1 MKWWW
6 DLRKDYRVLIFP
18 CLANCHVHVNIFM
31 ELLLVTFLWY
41 IGTRFDKV
49 NEHIRCLL
57 VKEEYG
63 LRYAW
68 RKTILPHRNIM
79 HTSCHKRVLYTS
91 MHLHLELCQISRE
104 LNEIF
109 GIQMTLE
116 MINCIICVMRQCW
129 FLYIHVRTKTFLIFT
144 PFSWLDIQIWILL
157 NGSRIFC
164 LNYACQS
171 VSAKANEME
180 NIIHQ
185 LTDFLRYAD
194 IRDEIYQ
201 FTLQMIHRPLKF
213 TGLGFFYFGNGLLR
227 RLIISVITYVII
239 IIQMATIH
247 TEGVYKYFTRE
258 KNITIISR

>member
-6 DLRKDYRVLIFP
+6 DLIKNYRVLILP
-18 CLANCHVHVNIFM
+18 YITNCHFHVNIFM
-31 ELLLVTFLWY
+31 ELLLVIFLWY

-49 NEHIRCLL
+49 NEHMRCLL

-63 LRYAW
+63 LRHTW
-68 RKTILPHRNIM
+68 RKTVLPIHRNIM
-79 HTSCHKRVLYTS
+79 YTSSYKRVLYTS
-91 MHLHLELCQISRE
+91 MHLHLELCQIARE

-116 MINCIICVMRQCW
+116 MINSIICVMRHCW
-129 FLYIHVRTKTFLIFT
+129 FLYIHAQTKTFLIFT
-144 PFSWLDIQIWILL
+144 PFNWLDIQIWLLL
-157 NGSRIFC
+157 NGIRIFC

-171 VSAKANEME
+171 VSTKANEMKE
-180 NIIHQ
+180 IIHQ

-201 FTLQMIHRPLKF
+201 FTLQMMRRPLKF

-227 RLIISVITYVII
+227 KFCLTVVTLIIIV
-239 IIQMATIH
+239 IQM
-247 TEGVYKYFTRE
+247 V
-258 KNITIISR
+258 